1 MDRHTL
7 VIDCDRWVI
16 DGDIFVIDHPT
27 FVIDHAAF
35 ESDASAFV
43 RLSALIEACP
53 LPFLLMPTDPYI
65 WMEDALETIH
75 RAGWY
80 RSVQPIQGRA
90 GAVVLMNGQPVIN
103 FGSNDYLGL
112 TGDDRLIQAAIAA
125 TQEYG
130 TGSTGSRLVSGHR
143 DLHQQL
149 ERAIAGLKQTEAAL
163 VFSSGYLANLGTVS
177 ALVGK
182 RDLILSD
189 QYNHSSL
196 KNGALLSGATVLEYA
211 HCDVVQLRL
220 LLEQHRDRYR
230 RCLLLTDSVFS
241 MDGDLCPLREL
252 SALATSFDAML
263 LVDEA
268 HATGVLGATGAGC
281 VEHFGCTGNPL
292 IQVGTLSKALG
303 SLGGYVAGSATLID
317 YLRNR
322 SAGWIYTTGLS
333 PADTAAAL
341 AGVAI
346 AQQEPQRRTQLWH
359 NVAALKQALTQQLAD
374 NPDIN
379 LTLLP
384 SESPILC
391 LQVTSP
397 AIVLRLGTALQQA
410 GLFVPAIRP
419 PTVPT
424 SRLRLTLMATHD
436 RSHLQHCIAALH
448 QTKRLALT

>member
-1 MDRHTL
+1 MTANPYDWL
-7 VIDCDRWVI
+7 E
-16 DGDIFVIDHPT
+16 
-27 FVIDHAAF
+27 AA
-35 ESDASAFV
+35 
-43 RLSALIEACP
+43 L
-53 LPFLLMPTDPYI
+53 T
-65 WMEDALETIH
+65 TIH
-75 RAGWY
+75 RADWY
-80 RSVQPIQGRA
+80 RSVQAIQGRS
-90 GAVVLMNGQPVIN
+90 GAVVQMAGQAVLN

-112 TGDDRLIQAAIAA
+112 AGDDRLMQAAIAA
-125 TQEYG
+125 TQAYG

-143 DLHQQL
+143 ALHDQL
-149 ERAIAGLKQTEAAL
+149 EKAIADLKQTEAAL

-196 KNGALLSGATVLEYA
+196 KQGAVLSGATVLDYA
-211 HCDVVQLRL
+211 HCDVVQLRQ
-220 LLEQHRDRYR
+220 LLEQHRDRHR

-241 MDGDLCPLREL
+241 MDGDLCPLPKL
-252 SALATSFDAML
+252 LALAETFDAML

-281 VEHFGCTGNPL
+281 VEHFGCTGRA
-292 IQVGTLSKALG
+292 IVQVGTLSKALG

-322 SAGWIYTTGLS
+322 AASFIYTTGLS

-341 AGVAI
+341 AAVAI
-346 AQQEPQRRTQLWH
+346 VQQDPDRRAQLWQ
-359 NVAALKQALTQQLAD
+359 NVTQLKQALQQWSQHLAATTD
-374 NPDIN
+374 TA

-384 SESPILC
+384 SASPILC
-391 LQVTSP
+391 LQVASP
-397 AIVLRLGTALQQA
+397 AIVLCLGKRLRQA
-410 GLFVPAIRP
+410 GIFVPAIRP

-436 RSHLQHCIAALH
+436 STHLQQFMMALDQAM
-448 QTKRLALT
+448 QTRGDG